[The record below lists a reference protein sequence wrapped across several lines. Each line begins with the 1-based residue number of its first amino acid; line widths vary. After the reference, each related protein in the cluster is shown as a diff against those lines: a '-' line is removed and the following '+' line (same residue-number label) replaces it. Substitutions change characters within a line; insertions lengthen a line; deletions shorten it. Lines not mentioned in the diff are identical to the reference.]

1 MEADEEIMLRV
12 SKAPPLREDSYHLSE
27 AAHGTIFTLL
37 GIGTN
42 SKKMRPYL
50 QKEHRIT
57 CVVVS
62 ITSRTMIRMSKIV
75 PDVSMVVKLRIK

>member
-1 MEADEEIMLRV
+1 MEADEEPTLRV

-37 GIGTN
+37 GIGTT

-50 QKEHRIT
+50 QTEHRIA
-57 CVVVS
+57 
-62 ITSRTMIRMSKIV
+62 
-75 PDVSMVVKLRIK
+75 